1 MSTNSRPLFIYG
13 TLCALPLLAW
23 ALTGEASQVDVVTKL
38 LRKTTVRGY
47 KRCSLHHRDF
57 PAAVED
63 ENSSIDGYLLVPQ
76 TPSQRR
82 KLDDFEGEAYRVARV
97 IVSVENSGG
106 PYWEMVEADM
116 YVWDGEMD
124 GVSSEAWDLEVFI
137 RDRLGDWIDLFEGM
151 ELVGD
156 PESTT

>member
-23 ALTGEASQVDVVTKL
+23 ALTGEASLVDVVTKL
-38 LRKTTVRGY
+38 LRKATVRGY

-76 TPSQRR
+76 TASQRR

-97 IVSVENSGG
+97 IVLVENSGG
-106 PYWEMVEADM
+106 PHQTVEADM

-124 GVSSEAWDLEVFI
+124 DVSSEAWDLDVFI
-137 RDRLGDWIDLFEGM
+137 RDRLEDWIDLFEGM

-156 PESTT
+156 PDATT